1 MLSPVAGDKMRY
13 LSSLF
18 AFSLQKLLA
27 EKLLAEKLLAE
38 KLLAEKLKLKS
49 ARHSYF
55 YFPIF
60 LIKNCL
66 YISNFTE
73 WIDMS
78 G

>member
-18 AFSLQKLLA
+18 AFSLQ
-27 EKLLAEKLLAE
+27 KLLAE